1 MSTTSTQ
8 ENKIQIQ
15 NYIDVIPSKFFVAL
29 ISLLSL
35 GVFKY
40 YKVNLFFFLKFFI
53 LEYFFFKI
61 GRSSNIAKRNQ

>member
-53 LEYFFFKI
+53 LEYFF
-61 GRSSNIAKRNQ
+61 